1 MAKSGA
7 GRWLLR
13 IAVIAVIGG
22 LFAYVLIL
30 RNQEQEEIQE
40 TIRLPVVIAQP
51 ERATVTDSFVIGS
64 YVESEQIVTITPKAS
79 GTLLTLGV
87 TVGDR
92 VREGALIAQI
102 DPEPYQ
108 LALDQ
113 AETALQTAED
123 AYERTQKL
131 HEAGSVSDAALEQ
144 IRAQFEAAQT
154 QLESATLNI
163 KNTEVRSPV
172 TGLVM
177 ARHRSAGEVVA
188 AGVPIVTVS
197 NTEDL
202 LVTAEVPENYVRYF
216 VAGAAPRDV
225 RPVIPSLP
233 DTRLGARI
241 RYVSPYIRPESRTF
255 EVACEITGDTRA
267 VLPGMY
273 VELEFVINEER
284 DALTLPFDALVGE
297 ETLWRIN
304 LDSSTV
310 SPVTIRPS
318 FADDERFVLPEEYG
332 EEWFVVDGQHFL
344 SEGLEVR
351 VLNPPAAGAADEQSP
366 EAPAAP

>member
-1 MAKSGA
+1 MARSSA

-13 IAVIAVIGG
+13 IAVIAAIGG
-22 LFAYVLIL
+22 LFAYVLVL
-30 RNQEQEEIQE
+30 RNQDQEAIQEE
-40 TIRLPVVIAQP
+40 IRLPVVIAQP

-64 YVESEQIVTITPKAS
+64 YVEAEQIVTITPKAS
-79 GTLLTLGV
+79 GTLISLRV

-113 AETALQTAED
+113 AETALETAQD

-131 HEAGSVSDAALEQ
+131 HEAGSASDAALEQ
-144 IRAQFEAAQT
+144 VRAQYEAAQT
-154 QLESATLNI
+154 QLESATLSI

-202 LVTAEVPENYVRYF
+202 LVTAEVPETYVRFF
-216 VAGAAPRDV
+216 VAGASPRDV
-225 RPVIPSLP
+225 RAVIPSLP
-233 DTRLGARI
+233 DARLGARI
-241 RYVSPYIRPESRTF
+241 RYVSPYILPDTRTF

-273 VELEFVINEER
+273 VELEFVINEDR
-284 DALTLPFDALVGE
+284 DALTLPFDALVAGD
-297 ETLWRIN
+297 TIWRID
-304 LDSSTV
+304 LASGVV
-310 SPVTIRPS
+310 SPVAVEPS
-318 FADDERFVLPEEYG
+318 FADDERFVVPEQFADD
-332 EEWFVVDGQHFL
+332 WFVVDGQHFL
-344 SEGLEVR
+344 SDGLEVR
-351 VLNPPAAGAADEQSP
+351 VLNPPEVQS
-366 EAPAAP
+366 AP